1 MHLCAWMCNILK
13 VHFLLFQ
20 FHVSDILHVMQGGEF
35 MSSCL
40 KKGNWFYIEYFI
52 FEYVILKEGWKH
64 SATFADLDAFE
75 QQCPLIHA
83 N

>member
-1 MHLCAWMCNILK
+1 MNLWVHALKKETDSILNIL
-13 VHFLLFQ
+13 F
-20 FHVSDILHVMQGGEF
+20 
-35 MSSCL
+35 
-40 KKGNWFYIEYFI
+40 